1 MTDASLPTIRGPGA
15 AETRRPGRAVLAALR
30 AANPRVHPIVH
41 LDYLVRVTT
50 YPLFLPLYMFHL
62 YQAGRTNPVIWAVML
77 THLLVFPHVA
87 RLLASRS
94 ADTKRAEHRN
104 LLIDSFVI
112 GWYVPWTWFSLWPN
126 AAGVL
131 GIHAGN
137 MGVGGIPFA
146 LRGLVALVA
155 GALLGGLMVGFD
167 VNLLGASLL
176 VQSLGLCV
184 VFVYVSVFSFHSYMQ
199 SRRVVRNAKQIEE
212 QNAQITEKGELLE
225 ERTRQLEQARD
236 SAEAANAAK
245 SGFLANMS
253 HELRTPLNAI
263 IGYSEMLIEEA
274 EELDA
279 EPLVPDL
286 DKIRTS
292 GRHLLGLIND
302 LLDLSKIEAGKMDLH
317 LETFEVTQLVDGVA
331 ATVRP
336 LVDKNRNTLAVRVE
350 PYTGEM
356 HADLTRV
363 RQILLNL
370 LSNASK
376 FTTEGE
382 ITLSAR
388 RERGAPGDR
397 EGEGEGEWL
406 VFAVR
411 DSGIGM
417 GPEQLRRL
425 FRPFTQADA
434 STTRR
439 YGGTGLGLTITRHFC
454 EIMGGTVAVESEA
467 GRGSTFTVRLPAEVA
482 DMRTKSATGTYR
494 AYRPAAVSVAPV
506 AGTALVVDDD
516 PSTRELVERALAR
529 EGYRVHCAA
538 SGEDGLRKARELRP
552 DVITLDVVMPGQ
564 DGWAVLSALKAD
576 PDLAHVPVVMLS
588 VVDEGSL
595 AGALGAAAYLTKPVD
610 RDTLVAAVRESRDR
624 PESAR
629 TGTVLVVEDDASAR
643 DLLRRTLEREGYTVV
658 EAADGGE
665 GIERLRASRP
675 KLVLLDLLMPRMDG
689 FAFLE
694 ALRSREEWRAIP
706 VVVVSAKTVTEHDR
720 ERLRTA
726 AGILQKGSYTSRDL
740 LQAVGAVVN
749 GGSRL

>member
-1 MTDASLPTIRGPGA
+1 MTDASLPTAREPGA
-15 AETRRPGRAVLAALR
+15 AETPRPRRAVLAAFR
-30 AANPRVHPIVH
+30 RANPREHPIVR
-41 LDYLVRVTT
+41 LDYVVRVTT
-50 YPLFLPLYMFHL
+50 YPIFLPLYMFHL
-62 YQAGRTNPVIWAVML
+62 YQGGRTNPGIWAVML
-77 THLLVFPHVA
+77 THWLVFPHVA
-87 RLLASRS
+87 RYLASRS
-94 ADTKRAEHRN
+94 ADSKRAELRN

-137 MGVGGIPFA
+137 MGVGGIRFA
-146 LRGLVALVA
+146 LRGLAALVA

-176 VQSLGLCV
+176 IQSLGLFV

-236 SAEAANAAK
+236 AAEAANTAK

-279 EPLVPDL
+279 EALVPDL

-350 PYTGEM
+350 PHTGEM

-388 RERGAPGDR
+388 RERGAL
-397 EGEGEGEWL
+397 GEGEWL

-417 GPEQLRRL
+417 G
-425 FRPFTQADA
+425 
-434 STTRR
+434 
-439 YGGTGLGLTITRHFC
+439 
-454 EIMGGTVAVESEA
+454 
-467 GRGSTFTVRLPAEVA
+467 
-482 DMRTKSATGTYR
+482 
-494 AYRPAAVSVAPV
+494 
-506 AGTALVVDDD
+506 
-516 PSTRELVERALAR
+516 
-529 EGYRVHCAA
+529 
-538 SGEDGLRKARELRP
+538 
-552 DVITLDVVMPGQ
+552 
-564 DGWAVLSALKAD
+564 
-576 PDLAHVPVVMLS
+576 
-588 VVDEGSL
+588 
-595 AGALGAAAYLTKPVD
+595 
-610 RDTLVAAVRESRDR
+610 
-624 PESAR
+624 
-629 TGTVLVVEDDASAR
+629 
-643 DLLRRTLEREGYTVV
+643 
-658 EAADGGE
+658 
-665 GIERLRASRP
+665 
-675 KLVLLDLLMPRMDG
+675 
-689 FAFLE
+689 
-694 ALRSREEWRAIP
+694 
-706 VVVVSAKTVTEHDR
+706 
-720 ERLRTA
+720 
-726 AGILQKGSYTSRDL
+726 
-740 LQAVGAVVN
+740 
-749 GGSRL
+749 